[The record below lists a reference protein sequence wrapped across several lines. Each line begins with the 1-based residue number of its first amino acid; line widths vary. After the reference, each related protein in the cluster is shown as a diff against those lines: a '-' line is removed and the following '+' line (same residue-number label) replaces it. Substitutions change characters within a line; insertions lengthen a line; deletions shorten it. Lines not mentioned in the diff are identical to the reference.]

1 MFAETMQSD
10 AELAR
15 RLQAEE
21 DRKDGDRRNLS
32 ISTVIKE
39 RVSNVLTKW
48 RKSNKKFIPPVVAT
62 KDALIFRL
70 QIALETI
77 CDISRRRAKNTTN
90 LEWDSKLDKLL
101 GMTVCQCS
109 SPSNTFT
116 LSKKMTM
123 SAILAP

>member
-1 MFAETMQSD
+1 MLEIY
-10 AELAR
+10 
-15 RLQAEE
+15 E
-21 DRKDGDRRNLS
+21 DRWNLP
-32 ISTVIKE
+32 ISSVMKE
-39 RVSNVLTKW
+39 VADSVLTQW
-48 RKSNKKFIPPVVAT
+48 RKSNNRFNPPVVVT

-77 CDISRRRAKNTTN
+77 CDISRGRAKHATN
-90 LEWDSKLDKLL
+90 LKWDSNLDKLL
-101 GMTVCQCS
+101 DMTVCQCS

>member
-1 MFAETMQSD
+1 M
-10 AELAR
+10 
-15 RLQAEE
+15 
-21 DRKDGDRRNLS
+21 K
-32 ISTVIKE
+32 
-39 RVSNVLTKW
+39 
-48 RKSNKKFIPPVVAT
+48 KSNNKFMPLVVVT

-77 CDISRRRAKNTTN
+77 CDISRGRAKHATN
-90 LEWDSKLDKLL
+90 LKWDSNLDKLL
-101 GMTVCQCS
+101 DMTVCQCS